1 MQSMAELPERAGVAL
16 DAKLADQRALA
27 QIARTLDE
35 LPHDLRVAYVM
46 CVIEDISSEESARA
60 LSVPRGTLWR
70 RIHEARQALRAAV
83 EREEPR

>member
-46 CVIEDISSEESARA
+46 CVIEDISSEEAARA